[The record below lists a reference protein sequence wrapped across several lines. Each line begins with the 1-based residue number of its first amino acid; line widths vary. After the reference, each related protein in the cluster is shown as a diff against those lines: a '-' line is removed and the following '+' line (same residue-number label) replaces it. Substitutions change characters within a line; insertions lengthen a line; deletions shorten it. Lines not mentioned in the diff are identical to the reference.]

1 MEEGLRPSH
10 LLDYELNYELKIRS
24 IETERNVQEKRKM
37 LSTLLYK
44 EKQSNKSLISN
55 KAVLELEFDEEE
67 VDINKSMKSITD
79 IIADFEGT
87 VGDSV
92 YLRMKSRLFHL
103 SKRIKRVPVPED
115 NHEAQKYLNESY
127 ASCLTLESDLFDKVR
142 EVEPN
147 QNFNPVQQQ
156 PIIHVSPPVVSCNS
170 NVPAIG
176 DWQVKFNGDGK
187 KLYHFLERI
196 SELAQSRRVR
206 DEDLFNSAA
215 ELFIGDAFVWYK
227 SIKSSVN
234 DWQSLVVRLK
244 KDFLHSDVEDDLW
257 DQIKSRK
264 QKSNES
270 VAVFIAHLQ
279 VLFSRLTTSPAEV
292 TRIKHIKNNL
302 LPEYITQLAL
312 MEVRSV
318 NDLATYC
325 RKIEEASYI
334 KNKRNQHHSVNELK
348 EPEHNKPSTSHYN
361 NNNNF
366 NKYNSSQRYNS
377 NRPQNKFNNKT
388 FSNSRNINSH
398 YENKQSNS
406 SNNSREFKP
415 ESKNKVVCWNCEL
428 PNHVYMNCTS
438 KRNIFCF
445 KCGFKGIKTNECP
458 KCSKNE

>member
-1 MEEGLRPSH
+1 MEEAFRPSH
-10 LLDYELNYELKIRS
+10 LLDYELNYELRIRS
-24 IETERNVQEKRKM
+24 IFTERNVQEKRKM

-44 EKQSNKSLISN
+44 EKTANKSLVIDSI
-55 KAVLELEFDEEE
+55 VRELKFDAEET
-67 VDINKSMKSITD
+67 DINRSMKSITD
-79 IIADFEGT
+79 IIAEFEGSI
-87 VGDSV
+87 GDSV
-92 YLRMKSRLFHL
+92 YLRMKSRLLHL
-103 SKRIKRVPVPED
+103 SKRIKRVPVPKD
-115 NHEAQKYLNESY
+115 NPEAEKYLNESF
-127 ASCLTLESDLFDKVR
+127 ASCLTLESDLLDKVN
-142 EVEPN
+142 EAEPN
-147 QNFNPVQQQ
+147 QTFNPVQQQ

-170 NVPAIG
+170 NIPAIG

-215 ELFIGDAFVWYK
+215 ELFIGDAFVWFK
-227 SIKSSVN
+227 SIKSSVDN
-234 DWQSLVVRLK
+234 WQSLIVKLK

-279 VLFSRLTTSPAEV
+279 VLFSRLTSSPAEV
-292 TRIKHIKNNL
+292 TKIKHIKNNL

-312 MEVRSV
+312 VEIETV

-325 RKIEEASYI
+325 RKLEEASYI
-334 KNKRNQHHSVNELK
+334 KTKRNPHHSVNELK
-348 EPEHNKPSTSHYN
+348 EPEHNMPSTSHYN
-361 NNNNF
+361 NNNNNF
-366 NKYNSSQRYNS
+366 NKHNNSRRFNN
-377 NRPQNKFNNKT
+377 NRPQNKANNKT
-388 FSNSRNINSH
+388 FSNTVNFNPH
-398 YENKQSNS
+398 HENRQSKS
-406 SNNSREFKP
+406 SNISETKTGFK
-415 ESKNKVVCWNCEL
+415 SKVVCWNCEL

-445 KCGFKGIKTNECP
+445 KCGFKGTKTNECP